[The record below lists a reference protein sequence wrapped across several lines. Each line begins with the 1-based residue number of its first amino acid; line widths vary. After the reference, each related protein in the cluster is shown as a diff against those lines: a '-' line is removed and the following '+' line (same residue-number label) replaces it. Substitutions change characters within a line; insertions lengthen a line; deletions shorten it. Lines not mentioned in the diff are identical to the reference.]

1 MGYRVLLIAEA
12 ANPEWVS
19 VPLVGWSIFAA
30 LRDEIAAAGGHV
42 HLVTQ
47 VRNRGAILRAGLQEG
62 ADFTAI
68 DTEAVARPVYRMSQL
83 LRMGEG
89 RGWTMVQAVNALAYP
104 WFERKVWERF
114 GADLVAGRFDLVHRV
129 TPLSPTIP
137 SPIAARCRAAE
148 VPFVLGPLNGGVPW
162 PKGFDQARRKE
173 REWLSYLRGLNR
185 FRPGVRRMM
194 DGADAIIVG
203 SRHTASEVPG
213 SASGKVHYV
222 PENAV
227 DPAWFSAGGRARP
240 SEGPLRISFVGRLVP
255 YKGADMLLE
264 ACAPFIRAGQV
275 RVDLV
280 GDGPMRSELEALV
293 GALDLPF
300 AGPDAADLG
309 KGGVIFHG
317 WQDRAGV
324 RDLLLGSDLLGFPS
338 IREFGGGVVL
348 EAMALGVPPLIV
360 DYAGPGELVDGET
373 GFKVPVGNR
382 SAIVRDLAKVLETI
396 LADRSCLDTIG
407 RAAAAKVAQDFTWQA
422 KARSIRAVYDAVIGE
437 GVARPDH
444 PGR

>member
-1 MGYRVLLIAEA
+1 MMGYRVLLIAEA

-30 LRDEIAAAGGHV
+30 LRDEIAADGGHV

-47 VRNRGAILRAGLQEG
+47 VRNREAILRAGLQEG
-62 ADFTAI
+62 VDFTAI
-68 DTEAVARPVYRMSQL
+68 DTEMIARPVYRLSQV

-104 WFERKVWERF
+104 WFERKVWQRF

-137 SPIAARCRAAE
+137 SPIAARCRVAG

-162 PKGFDQARRKE
+162 PKGFDHARRKE

-185 FRPGVRRMM
+185 FRPSVRRMM
-194 DGADAIIVG
+194 DEADAIIVG

-213 SASGKVHYV
+213 VAGGKVHYV

-227 DPAWFSAGGRARP
+227 DPAWFSAGGRDRK
-240 SEGPLRISFVGRLVP
+240 SEGLLRISFVGRLVP
-255 YKGADMLLE
+255 YKGADLLLQ
-264 ACAPFIRAGQV
+264 ACAPFVRAGQV

-280 GDGPMRSELEALV
+280 GDGPMRSELEALAR
-293 GALDLPF
+293 ALKLPC

-309 KGGVIFHG
+309 RGAVIFHG
-317 WQDRAGV
+317 WRDRAGV
-324 RDLLLGSDLLGFPS
+324 RDLLQGSDLLGFPS

-373 GFKVPVGNR
+373 GFKVPVGEP
-382 SAIVRDLAKVLETI
+382 SEIVRDLAKVLETI
-396 LADRSCLDTIG
+396 LADRSCLETIG
-407 RAAAAKVAQDFTWQA
+407 RAAAAKVARDFTWQA
-422 KARSIRAVYDAVIGE
+422 KARSIRAVYDGVIGD
-437 GVARPDH
+437 GVIGA
-444 PGR
+444 GGL